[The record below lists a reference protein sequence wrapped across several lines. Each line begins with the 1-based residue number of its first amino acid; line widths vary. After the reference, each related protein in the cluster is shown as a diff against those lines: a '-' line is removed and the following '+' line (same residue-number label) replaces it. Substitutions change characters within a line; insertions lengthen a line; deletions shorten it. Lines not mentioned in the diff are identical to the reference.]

1 MYGMN
6 FDTIH
11 EYHWRYG
18 YLWGLSL
25 IVLSAILP
33 AAWFKWRQWW

>member
-18 YLWGLSL
+18 YLWALLL
-25 IVLSAILP
+25 IVLSISLP
-33 AAWFKWRQWW
+33 AWWFKRRGWF